1 MLQLILHQIHLFLK
15 HKKAS
20 ALCAM
25 RFLNVMQFGA
35 KEIQAIAQL
44 ARVIAQQAQ
53 ATALQALVTA
63 QRALVIVQWA
73 LATAQWALV
82 IAQRA
87 QAIAQGVLVTD
98 QKPEKFMLFS
108 FSICFFLI

>member
-44 ARVIAQQAQ
+44 ARVIAQQALVIAQ
-53 ATALQALVTA
+53 RVLVTA
-63 QRALVIVQWA
+63 QWA
-73 LATAQWALV
+73 RV

-87 QAIAQGVLVTD
+87 QAIARGVLVTD
-98 QKPEKFMLFS
+98 
-108 FSICFFLI
+108 

>member
-1 MLQLILHQIHLFLK
+1 MLPLILHQIHLFLN
-15 HKKAS
+15 HKTS

-53 ATALQALVTA
+53 ATALQALV
-63 QRALVIVQWA
+63 IVQWA

-98 QKPEKFMLFS
+98 
-108 FSICFFLI
+108 